1 MLLFYHNDIGMLLIQ
16 TLCIKMNLYLGLTYQ
31 EFKNIIKEIPLKYFQ
46 IEIDEQSYLI
56 KPHFN
61 LIIEVLNDII
71 YINLNDLETST
82 SIFQELIKNPSFQGL
97 YFEELVHYQFKP
109 TLKTFKIF
117 LWSKLS
123 MLITYLLLRKFLLF
137 IHVLRHFISDLIIP
151 FPLCLMLLYL

>member
-16 TLCIKMNLYLGLTYQ
+16 TLCIKMNLYHGLTYQ
-31 EFKNIIKEIPLKYFQ
+31 EFKNIIKEIPLNYFQ

-82 SIFQELIKNPSFQGL
+82 SIFQELIKN
-97 YFEELVHYQFKP
+97 YFYSANKISIEMMYLNKYCNNDIDIND
-109 TLKTFKIF
+109 LKEYNPGHLGT
-117 LWSKLS
+117 S
-123 MLITYLLLRKFLLF
+123 MSINF
-137 IHVLRHFISDLIIP
+137 ILANLNYF
-151 FPLCLMLLYL
+151 MNTT